1 MGKKNISSDFLVA
14 RPSAVSGIA
23 RFFDF
28 GATFDEYNS
37 SRTTDEA
44 DANSM
49 YADWA
54 VVGDSIRS
62 AACRFKAKAK
72 GDAEEEAA

>member
-1 MGKKNISSDFLVA
+1 MGEKNISSDFLVA

-37 SRTTDEA
+37 SRTTEEA
-44 DANSM
+44 DSNSM

-62 AACRFKAKAK
+62 AACRFRAKD
-72 GDAEEEAA
+72 DAEEEAA